1 MSGTQGMSHYP
12 LETKL
17 AAVRLHEE
25 QGLPYAA
32 IAEQLGI
39 RKAARIEAW
48 CRAYQQEGEAAFH
61 KPIGRPRKDEAE
73 AVTLARLRM
82 ENALLKKFRTE
93 LRKTMLARRD
103 IGSSNTTERSTR

>member
-1 MSGTQGMSHYP
+1 MTRYP

-17 AAVRLHEE
+17 AAVRLHQE
-25 QGLPYAA
+25 QGLTYAA

-39 RKAARIEAW
+39 RQAARIEAW
-48 CRAYQQEGEAAFH
+48 CRTYRQEGEAAFH
-61 KPIGRPRKDEAE
+61 KPLGRPRKDEGE
-73 AVTLARLRM
+73 AVTMARLRM

-93 LRKTMLARRD
+93 LRKAMLARRD